1 MKVLYAEDER
11 QLSVAV
17 TEILKMEGFTVT
29 PVYDGEQAIEALGRD
44 YYDAVVL
51 DIMMPKMDGIEVLRQ
66 MRAAGNHAAV
76 LMLTAKATVDD
87 RITGLTE
94 GADDYL
100 AKPFAMK
107 ELVARLQSMMR
118 RSVDYR
124 YSVLK
129 CANMELDSNSC
140 EIKTDK
146 GSLRLNNTEAE
157 LLAFLIKSAG
167 TYYPAEQ
174 INDQVWGGKE
184 SPEKAELYL
193 FYLKNKLRQV
203 RAEMSVLMD
212 GDTYAL
218 DSERQGGAL

>member
-29 PVYDGEQAIEALGRD
+29 PVYDGKQAVDALQND
-44 YYDAVVL
+44 YFDAVIL
-51 DIMMPKMDGIEVLRQ
+51 DIMMPVMDGIEVLKF
-66 MRAAGNHAAV
+66 MRSTGNHTSV

-107 ELVARLQSMMR
+107 ELVARLRSMLR
-118 RSVDYR
+118 RNSDYR
-124 YSVLK
+124 YSVIK
-129 CANMELDSNSC
+129 CANMELDSNTC
-140 EIKTDK
+140 ELKTDK

-157 LLAFLIKSAG
+157 LLSFLIHHFG
-167 TYYPAEQ
+167 EFYTLEQ
-174 INDQVWGGKE
+174 ISDAVWKGKN
-184 SPEKAELYL
+184 SPDKAELYL
-193 FYLKNKLRQV
+193 FYLKNKLRQIH
-203 RAEMSVLMD
+203 AQASIIENAD
-212 GDTYAL
+212 AYAL
-218 DSERQGGAL
+218 GE